1 MSEPIAAIATPPV
14 PSAIGIVRVSGEGAI
29 EAASAVF
36 RAASGRPLAACES
49 RRLVYGT
56 LLGPDGAP
64 IDQVLA
70 TVSRAPHS
78 YTGEDTAELQCHGSP
93 AVLAMAL
100 ESLFAQGV
108 RQAGP
113 GEFTKRA
120 FLNGKLDL
128 TQAEAVADLLEAETP
143 AAVRQAAG
151 QLSGALSRRVAALYD
166 GLVDLMAHFHAV
178 LDYPDEDIDPFRA
191 DTIRAG
197 LDTARTGLEALLR
210 TYDRGRYIAGG
221 VPCVL
226 IGRPNAGKSSLLN
239 ALVGYDRA
247 IVTDVP
253 GTTRD
258 TVEARCR
265 VGGVVLRLIDTA
277 GLRETDDA
285 VERIGVE
292 RSRAALEEAALA
304 LLVLDGSA
312 SLTPEDEAAMAQ
324 AARAPRVICLIN
336 KSDRPLA
343 FAPEE
348 LRSRFPHLCVVSAAT
363 GAGLDA
369 LGETVAA
376 LFPAGGAESAGEL
389 LTNARQADAAR
400 RALEAVT
407 RASESL
413 EAGITPDAL
422 LTDAEEALAALGE
435 LTGASVRED
444 VTARIFE
451 RFCVG
456 KKDAWPAARRGILSG
471 ERSDA
476 HGGLHRAQRL
486 YQLRAVCLHLPRRV
500 PDRGGR
506 VGGGLPPAWPGA
518 PARCEIR
525 RRGLPGQHHLSG
537 GVTGQ
542 ARQVAAAIG
551 SGHLRFLRLS
561 RLTPSATAHCS
572 PLRKK
577 HLAPSAQLP

>member
-1 MSEPIAAIATPPV
+1 M
-14 PSAIGIVRVSGEGAI
+14 
-29 EAASAVF
+29 
-36 RAASGRPLAACES
+36 
-49 RRLVYGT
+49 
-56 LLGPDGAP
+56 
-64 IDQVLA
+64 
-70 TVSRAPHS
+70 
-78 YTGEDTAELQCHGSP
+78 
-93 AVLAMAL
+93 
-100 ESLFAQGV
+100 
-108 RQAGP
+108 
-113 GEFTKRA
+113 
-120 FLNGKLDL
+120 
-128 TQAEAVADLLEAETP
+128 
-143 AAVRQAAG
+143 
-151 QLSGALSRRVAALYD
+151 AALYD

-191 DTIRAG
+191 DTIREG
-197 LDTARTGLEALLR
+197 LDAAHTGLEALLR

-265 VGGVVLRLIDTA
+265 LGGVVLRLIDTA
-277 GLRETDDA
+277 GLRETDAA
-285 VERIGVE
+285 VVRPWSAITHGIG
-292 RSRAALEEAALA
+292 AALA

-456 KKDAWPAARRGILSG
+456 K
-471 ERSDA
+471 
-476 HGGLHRAQRL
+476 
-486 YQLRAVCLHLPRRV
+486 
-500 PDRGGR
+500 
-506 VGGGLPPAWPGA
+506 
-518 PARCEIR
+518 
-525 RRGLPGQHHLSG
+525 
-537 GVTGQ
+537 
-542 ARQVAAAIG
+542 
-551 SGHLRFLRLS
+551 
-561 RLTPSATAHCS
+561 
-572 PLRKK
+572 
-577 HLAPSAQLP
+577 